1 METHIFICGAKSMGQ
16 YGGYET
22 FVDKLTQYH
31 QDRADFHYHILC
43 KANGA
48 GCMDESRLTGA
59 QKISDHEFLY
69 HNARCVKLSLIHI

>member
-1 METHIFICGAKSMGQ
+1 METHIFICGAKSVGQ

-31 QDRADFHYHILC
+31 QDRAEFHYHILC

-48 GCMDESRLTGA
+48 GCMDERSSSETSLSCAAAAA
-59 QKISDHEFLY
+59 QS
-69 HNARCVKLSLIHI
+69 ST